1 MKILIIGT
9 GRSGKDTVAE
19 ILRDEYGLTFQSSSQ
34 AAADI
39 FLYEKLKPEFGY
51 ETPEECYVDRHN
63 HRVRWHDEIS
73 AYNTPDKAKLAKGIL
88 KDNDMYVGM
97 RSKSEIEECRWQGLF
112 DFVVWVDASERIS
125 YKEGKESMDI
135 TSEDA
140 DYILY
145 NNKDLDHL
153 RAEVEELWFIIK
165 GKIDKFNKMEAEF
178 LEQTFH
184 AL

>member
-1 MKILIIGT
+1 
-9 GRSGKDTVAE
+9 
-19 ILRDEYGLTFQSSSQ
+19 
-34 AAADI
+34 
-39 FLYEKLKPEFGY
+39 
-51 ETPEECYVDRHN
+51 
-63 HRVRWHDEIS
+63 
-73 AYNTPDKAKLAKGIL
+73 
-88 KDNDMYVGM
+88 
-97 RSKSEIEECRWQGLF
+97 
-112 DFVVWVDASERIS
+112 
-125 YKEGKESMDI
+125 MDI
-135 TSEDA
+135 TYEDA